1 MLRASCLVP
10 RASLREARGTTKL
23 LARRF
28 TKRSFVRDPREFAT
42 QTMSCVARQAN
53 AIRFG
58 SLALREFAAQTST
71 YGDAPLAKRGL
82 PRSSLRE
89 SLLSKPCLAA
99 QGKRTRF
106 ARGASLASRSE
117 ARAGLLSKPNL
128 PLA

>member
-1 MLRASCLVP
+1 MPLACHTS
-10 RASLREARGTTKL
+10 L

-71 YGDAPLAKRGL
+71 YGDAPLANRIRDERG
-82 PRSSLRE
+82 
-89 SLLSKPCLAA
+89 KACLAN
-99 QGKRTRF
+99 RIR
-106 ARGASLASRSE
+106 
-117 ARAGLLSKPNL
+117 L
-128 PLA
+128 PC